1 MRRRITVIVP
11 TFDRPVLLRQALQS
25 IRDVEAAGDD
35 LEIEL
40 IIGDNGHKP
49 ATKEICAEFGAIHV
63 LAEGKGASVGR
74 NAALTQATGEF
85 VAFLDDDD
93 VWLRENM
100 RPQLAF
106 LDAHPEFDA
115 AFGQGIYADPEL
127 KPYGPPWPETSPGEG
142 NALVRRMLGGL
153 FPQIGTVLIR
163 RAAFARYGLFDSVIE
178 GGEDW
183 DFQLRIA
190 RAHKHGFVATPC
202 MLVRVR
208 PVGSYDA
215 LQQNRIKTARH
226 IFLRHALRSLR
237 VWRSPWDFVRG
248 YHDVLQHFYSYFI
261 ENARRSV
268 RQTHRRAEALKMMGV
283 LAVNVPL
290 LFMAD
295 LVRPS
300 ELRVLASEVVRGNAD
315 EPKK

>member
-1 MRRRITVIVP
+1 MRRRISTIVP
-11 TFDRPVLLRQALQS
+11 TFDRPALLRQALQS

-35 LEIEL
+35 IEIEL

-49 ATKEICAEFGAIHV
+49 ATKEICAEFNAIHV

-74 NAALTQATGEF
+74 NAALKRATGEF

-93 VWLRENM
+93 VWLKENM

-127 KPYGPPWPETSPGEG
+127 KPYGPPWPEVHPGEG
-142 NALVRRMLGGL
+142 KALVRRMLGGL
-153 FPQIGTVLIR
+153 FPQIGTVLVR
-163 RAAFARYGLFDSVIE
+163 RAAFERYGVFDPVVE

-208 PVGSYDA
+208 APGGYDA
-215 LQQNRIKTARH
+215 LQKDRIRTARH
-226 IFLRHALRSLR
+226 IFLRHALKSLP

-248 YHDVLQHFYSYFI
+248 YHDVLQHFYTYFI

-268 RQTHRRAEALKMMGV
+268 RQTHKRFEALRMMGV
-283 LAVNVPL
+283 LAANVPL

-300 ELRVLASEVVRGNAD
+300 ELRILAAEIVRGHAD
-315 EPKK
+315 DPKA